1 MRIIVLFVVIV
12 TLVFSSSEV
21 FCQIIPEECLYALF
35 QPDDKYIGQGKTFYT
50 YQFSDHGELVRK
62 FSHYS
67 EWDSLGRIVYI
78 YAPDSRIK
86 EKMFYYSKTGDTINS
101 FSCWSDL
108 WNYQLQLLKTG
119 RNSYEIKKSDDLG
132 CVKEIIKL
140 NKNGIP
146 RSIKQYNCFSGKLTQ
161 KWLIRENMITNIY
174 GKDMSLRKVYNI
186 ENNLNKSIEYF
197 EDNIFSELTEFEYDD
212 IARVSGVRYY
222 SISKKQ
228 EKVLKWE
235 ISYEYQLQKAIKR
248 IIFSDGVVKS
258 EEVYFDDKGEI
269 LLERKLD

>member
-1 MRIIVLFVVIV
+1 MRTIVLFIVIV
-12 TLVFSSSEV
+12 TSVFCSSEA
-21 FCQIIPEECLYALF
+21 FCQIIPEECLFSLF
-35 QPDDKYIGQGKTFYT
+35 QPDDKYIEQGKTFYT
-50 YQFSDHGELVRK
+50 YQFSDKGELVRK

-67 EWDSLGRIVYI
+67 EWDSLGRVVYI
-78 YAPDSRIK
+78 YAPDSRIR
-86 EKMFYYSKTGDTINS
+86 EKMFYYSKGGDTITS
-101 FSCWSDL
+101 LSCWSDL
-108 WNYQLQLLKTG
+108 WDYQMQLLKTG

-146 RSIKQYNCFSGKLTQ
+146 RSIKKYNCLSGKLTQ
-161 KWLIRENMITNIY
+161 KWLIRENKITNVY

-222 SISKKQ
+222 SISNKR

-248 IIFSDGVVKS
+248 ITFNDGVVKY
-258 EEVYFDDKGEI
+258 EEVFFDDNGEI
-269 LLERKLD
+269 LFERKLD